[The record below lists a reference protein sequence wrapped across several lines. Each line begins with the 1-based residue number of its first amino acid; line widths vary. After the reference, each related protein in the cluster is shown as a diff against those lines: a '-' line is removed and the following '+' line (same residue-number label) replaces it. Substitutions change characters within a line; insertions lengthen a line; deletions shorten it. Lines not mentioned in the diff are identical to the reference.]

1 MHIVEVTSH
10 VVQALLLT
18 LWLSLPTI
26 VVASVVGTLFS
37 LLQALTQIQEQTLS
51 FAVKLIAVGVTI
63 YLTARWVGGEIF
75 NYTVALFEAMPDRWT
90 R

>member
-1 MHIVEVTSH
+1 MNVAELTSY

-18 LWLSLPTI
+18 LWLSLPPI
-26 VVASVVGTLFS
+26 IVASVVGTLFS

-51 FAVKLIAVGVTI
+51 FAVKLVSVGLTI

-75 NYTVALFEAMPDRWT
+75 NYTAALFDAIPGLAR
-90 R
+90 

>member
-1 MHIVEVTSH
+1 MDISELTSYA
-10 VVQALLLT
+10 VQALLLT
-18 LWLSLPTI
+18 LWLSLPPI

-51 FAVKLIAVGVTI
+51 FAIKLVAVALTI
-63 YLTARWVGGEIF
+63 YLTARWIGGEIF
-75 NYTVALFEAMPDRWT
+75 NYTAVLFDAIPRLS